1 MNEPTINYSLLGKNI
16 KECRLRRNFTYK
28 DLYKMSHVKEKTL
41 RNIESGNSRIS
52 LLNLI
57 NISNAL
63 NVSIDHLLMDSL
75 ENKTTAIQFMLE
87 CVFDGLSPAETE
99 VLTETGKLIK
109 TQLLKFDSAD

>member
-1 MNEPTINYSLLGKNI
+1 
-16 KECRLRRNFTYK
+16 
-28 DLYKMSHVKEKTL
+28 MSHVKEKTL

-63 NVSIDHLLMDSL
+63 NVSIDYLLMDSL
-75 ENKTTAIQFMLE
+75 ENKTIQFMLE

>member
-63 NVSIDHLLMDSL
+63 NVSIDYSL